1 MARTDTVPE
10 LEAPTDEGRPDA
22 SAAGIDELIDA
33 LRDVAAGHGRA
44 DLVARLD
51 EAAWRVARTEMLI
64 CVVGEFKKG
73 KSALINALLGQ
84 DVCPVDDDLSTAA
97 VTVVRHQD
105 TPGIVVRRR
114 QDGRLSIQTVPS
126 EDAAQW
132 LLEHDQAD
140 TRRGVE
146 LVEIGLPHPLL
157 ARGIAL
163 VDTPGVGGLN
173 AAHAVA
179 TLAFLPSADALVFV
193 TDASAELTAPE
204 IEFLSRAREAGP
216 PIVLVVTKVD
226 MHPQWRRILELDSGH
241 LADAGIELQTIPVS
255 SMLRGV
261 ADRLG
266 DEALATESGIPALH
280 EAIASRATS
289 GARRSAV
296 SFALAEVM
304 PAIEQLREPIE
315 TEITA
320 LERPEYADELA
331 AEQRAVQ
338 TRLAALADAD
348 ARWSTR
354 LDDEF
359 AALRSQTIFAFQ
371 TSLRQLTRTTHDEIE
386 RIDPSRSWSELGQRL
401 QAETA
406 AIARTA
412 FLASTDGAV
421 DIQHAIAVM
430 LSDADETFDQAT
442 SPIRYDVTEA
452 WRGGP
457 EFGGRTQTG
466 FLATMGLLGG
476 AVVGV
481 EMLGMLGTLAGA
493 AIVGPAAIGVALLF
507 GGKQV
512 VDERRRQLADRR
524 QQARSF
530 VSGFIEDVQFEVDGR
545 LGTLVADLQRQM
557 RDRFAERIRQLQRT
571 NAEAMEALARAMD
584 ESSAERVAR
593 LDQLRGALAELE
605 ELHARAT
612 AADVL
617 AEQASADTNVH
628 GGSAD
633 DPPGEGRSVP
643 GAWPDSG
650 VASGP

>member
-1 MARTDTVPE
+1 MARTDTAPE
-10 LEAPTDEGRPDA
+10 LEAPADGDSSA
-22 SAAGIDELIDA
+22 DGAAVGAAGIDELIDA
-33 LRDVAAGHGRA
+33 LRDVAAGQERA

-105 TPGIVVRRR
+105 EPGITVRRR
-114 QDGRLSIQTVPS
+114 VDGKLTLETVPP

-132 LLEHDQAD
+132 LLEHDQAQ
-140 TRRGVE
+140 TRKGVE

-193 TDASAELTAPE
+193 TDASAELSAPE
-204 IEFLSRAREAGP
+204 IEFLSRARGAGP
-216 PIVLVVTKVD
+216 PILLVVTKVD
-226 MHPQWRRILELDSGH
+226 MHPQWRRIIELDSGH
-241 LADAGIELQTIPVS
+241 LTDAGIELQAIPVS
-255 SMLRGV
+255 SALH
-261 ADRLG
+261 AAAERLG
-266 DEALATESGIPALH
+266 DEALALESGIPALH
-280 EAIASRATS
+280 EAIASQATG
-289 GARRSAV
+289 GARTSAV

-315 TEITA
+315 TELMA
-320 LERPEYADELA
+320 LERPDHADELA
-331 AEQRAVQ
+331 TQQRAVQ

-359 AALRSQTIFAFQ
+359 SALRSQTVFAFQ
-371 TSLRQLTRTTHDEIE
+371 TSLRQLIRATHDEIE

-406 AIARTA
+406 TVVRTA
-412 FLASTDGAV
+412 FLGSTDGAV
-421 DIQHAIAVM
+421 SIQHTIAGM

-442 SPIRYDVTEA
+442 SPIRYDVSEA

-493 AIVGPAAIGVALLF
+493 AVVGPAALGVALLF

-524 QQARSF
+524 QQARAF
-530 VSGFIEDVQFEVDGR
+530 VSGFIEDVQFEVEGR
-545 LGTLVADLQRQM
+545 LGTLLADLQRQM
-557 RDRFAERIRQLQRT
+557 RERFAERIRQLQRT
-571 NAEAMEALARAMD
+571 NAEAMEALVRA
-584 ESSAERVAR
+584 AEQNSVER
-593 LDQLRGALAELE
+593 LERLERLRGDMAALRD
-605 ELHARAT
+605 LHARAAAAEADQAEGALAT
-612 AADVL
+612 DRTEGAPADVK
-617 AEQASADTNVH
+617 
-628 GGSAD
+628 
-633 DPPGEGRSVP
+633 
-643 GAWPDSG
+643 GAG
-650 VASGP
+650 